1 MAASVSEFI
10 KKGCLIHMTSS
21 SRSFKEKL
29 EIIKSQY
36 SSLEKFKQASVN
48 EISSLPNG
56 KKLTQKEIK
65 AIEELQKEIN
75 NDCTIEENFI
85 QLFTKKFIAKQLEK
99 IKEITINDLNT
110 NPLLCYALKFDNPK
124 DFIKFYT
131 YQAVSRSIV
140 TSMGFLVQDLL
151 LYSNEHIYDGKNYN
165 EGKKTKFDLVI
176 DKDGEKT
183 FFEIK
188 SGFND
193 LDKGQIK
200 HYNEELSSVEKK
212 GNKAYIGITYG
223 KKNAATVTSK
233 LLETYVKD
241 WKKKTFVGRELW
253 EYISGKGQYHSTLS
267 KNIRNAANAVLH
279 DSGIVKEIEKKIN
292 DLVRDFKSHYNSM
305 DDYYDSLW

>member
-48 EISSLPNG
+48 EISPLPNG

-200 HYNEELSSVEKK
+200 HYDEELSSVEKK

-253 EYISGKGQYHSTLS
+253 EHISGKGQYHSTLS
-267 KNIRNAANAVLH
+267 KNIRNAADAVLH
-279 DSGIVKEIEKKIN
+279 DSGIVKEIEKK
-292 DLVRDFKSHYNSM
+292 
-305 DDYYDSLW
+305 

>member
-165 EGKKTKFDLVI
+165 EGQKTKFD
-176 DKDGEKT
+176 
-183 FFEIK
+183 
-188 SGFND
+188 
-193 LDKGQIK
+193 
-200 HYNEELSSVEKK
+200 
-212 GNKAYIGITYG
+212 
-223 KKNAATVTSK
+223 
-233 LLETYVKD
+233 
-241 WKKKTFVGRELW
+241 
-253 EYISGKGQYHSTLS
+253 
-267 KNIRNAANAVLH
+267 
-279 DSGIVKEIEKKIN
+279 
-292 DLVRDFKSHYNSM
+292 
-305 DDYYDSLW
+305 